1 MNKPLWDRLV
11 LGGQNKCGANSKN
24 YFYSLSVFFFFSP
37 EILIHHQ
44 YISSVPS
51 DAIQMTQDATKTAGH
66 IVLKL
71 LDQRY
76 RESRQ
81 HIGEAFSTFFQV
93 EP

>member
-1 MNKPLWDRLV
+1 MW
-11 LGGQNKCGANSKN
+11 SKQQKL
-24 YFYSLSVFFFFSP
+24 FLLSLSFFFFFFFSQKSSQKS
-37 EILIHHQ
+37 IHHQ

-81 HIGEAFSTFFQV
+81 HIGEAFSTFFLV